1 MPTVLKLKGY
11 RFFFFSNEHDPKHIH
26 IQNQQKYAKIDLET
40 LNIIN
45 NYKFNSKEIKEIINI
60 VKENQNNFI
69 KAWNEYFQN

>member
-11 RFFFFSNEHDPKHIH
+11 RFFFFSNEHTPKHIH